1 MTVITIEFKR
11 GDYPTLDESFINEL
25 RQSIEISQN
34 KPEKLSMIIKE
45 DFE

>member
-25 RQSIEISQN
+25 RKSIEISEN
-34 KPEKLSMIIKE
+34 KPENLSMKIIE
-45 DFE
+45 DF